1 MKLLNSLYQIDLRML
16 LWCTNPKRH
25 RAIPSLAK
33 RVSKTGDGY
42 LQVLLP
48 LSMLLLD
55 DQQGPAFSITVL
67 LCFAIQLPIYWLLKN
82 SLKRRRPPD
91 VIPSFHSIITASD
104 KFSFPSGHSSAAFLL
119 ANITAVFYGLY
130 AWPLYLWATAVAMSR
145 VLLGVHFPT
154 DILAGIGLGTA
165 IALYIVPISFVL

>member
-16 LWCTNPKRH
+16 LWCTHSRRH
-25 RAIPSLAK
+25 RVVPRLAK
-33 RVSKTGDGY
+33 SVSKTGDGH

-48 LSMLLLD
+48 LFMLWLD
-55 DQQGPAFSITVL
+55 DQQGLSFFLTVMFGFS
-67 LCFAIQLPIYWLLKN
+67 IQLPLYWFLKN
-82 SLKRRRPPD
+82 SLKRQRPPE
-91 VIPSFHSIITASD
+91 VIPSFQSIITASD

-119 ANITAVFYGLY
+119 ANITALFYGLY

-165 IALYIVPISFVL
+165 IALYIVPLSFAF